1 MKPENFISI
10 INNSLKTGQVDDKLL
25 SHEVRF
31 IRSRYILKM
40 LENLSKVL
48 NIFEFKD
55 TITFQG
61 NEPYIDLE
69 GILHFF

>member
-10 INNSLKTGQVDDKLL
+10 INNSLKTGQIDDKLL

-48 NIFEFKD
+48 NILL
-55 TITFQG
+55 T
-61 NEPYIDLE
+61 NLRVNNVYNY
-69 GILHFF
+69 